1 MKKNVLC
8 DVAKSVMNLE
18 GKNDTQ
24 PNGQYDTEQS
34 SICPAEARGLEFSIR
49 FAACDVEAMKRVDS
63 TKPEDL

>member
-1 MKKNVLC
+1 
-8 DVAKSVMNLE
+8 MNLE